1 MNEIALKK
9 KKIIDLIKVSEAA
22 DPWTC
27 RAQRFTL
34 RNVANIEDDTTQP
47 NPKTVYCWFLI

>member
-34 RNVANIEDDTTQP
+34 RNVGNIEDDTTQP
-47 NPKTVYCWFLI
+47 NPKTVYC